1 MSYFSNLALEYEDI
15 YENYSYPSPE
25 EQLLWRLH
33 DLYDVIDELKKGN
46 APYKNAYLL
55 SDNDVRYAIP
65 EYFGCI
71 LDVERAINLA
81 ISDLCVNY
89 GIKVKE
95 EPTDEKQSAYDT
107 SLIIGQR
114 YFNEIELVASYDKP
128 LNAA

>member
-1 MSYFSNLALEYEDI
+1 MEYEDI

-25 EQLLWRLH
+25 EQLLWRLN
-33 DLYDVIDELKKGN
+33 DLYDILDELKKAN
-46 APYKNAYLL
+46 APYRSVYRL
-55 SDNDVRYAIP
+55 SDDDIRYIIP
-65 EYFGCI
+65 EYFRCI
-71 LDVERAINLA
+71 VDVESAINLA

-95 EPTDEKQSAYDT
+95 EPTDEKQSTYDT
-107 SLIIGQR
+107 PLIGQR